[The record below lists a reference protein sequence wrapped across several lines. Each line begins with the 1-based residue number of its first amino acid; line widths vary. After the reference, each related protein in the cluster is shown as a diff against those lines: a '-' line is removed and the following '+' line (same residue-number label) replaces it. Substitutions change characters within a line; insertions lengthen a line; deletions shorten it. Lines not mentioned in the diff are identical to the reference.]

1 MPFVGTERFT
11 PSASFWVWWSWRKG
25 WIPTSRTELCRFG
38 GCTDQCCR
46 GCCGTGLEAFRR
58 GSSPVVGHG
67 TAAGNATAGT
77 EGRTK
82 QCPSEASAHPRIAR
96 KCTMSLWHLRD
107 CAKATGD
114 LVIVFRREL
123 WGEVWRWIGFATISP
138 ISCESFSTLQ
148 SWGHLSIRSTAALYV
163 ATHWRWSLLWA
174 VALDGLVGR
183 RFSGPGG
190 RKQVT
195 VASFVAEVAG
205 TCHLCWNLLTV
216 FGAKYATR
224 ASLKGIEKGT
234 GRRDCI
240 NWVGW
245 EFCRN
250 ASGFKGCLLL
260 TAFGKRAPKRLAPV
274 LHLWLST
281 IPEMQA
287 CIGRGEKRKAE
298 WGLNDQLSAGSNVHQ
313 CPQHTFCRLGTFSD
327 YSGLSRP
334 DPKRWSTINESS
346 PNIHSRFS
354 DPVSID
360 CGAFPALH
368 VYHSLF
374 AHDFYPHEAWC
385 EEIHAKLT
393 KVR

>member
-1 MPFVGTERFT
+1 MEPWNSYLSNVSSIAHRCGSKLSSDAWDVLDTCLTSNWAKALASECLLLEQNGLLQAHRFEFDEAGVRAEYQHPGRSFVDLEAARI
-11 PSASFWVWWSWRKG
+11 SAAVAAAA
-25 WIPTSRTELCRFG
+25 P
-38 GCTDQCCR
+38 
-46 GCCGTGLEAFRR
+46 GLEAFRR

-77 EGRTK
+77 EGRTQ

-114 LVIVFRREL
+114 LVIVFGRKL
-123 WGEVWRWIGFATISP
+123 WGELWRWIGFATISP

-163 ATHWRWSLLWA
+163 ATHWRWSLLWP

-281 IPEMQA
+281 IAEMQA

-313 CPQHTFCRLGTFSD
+313 CPQRTFCRLGTFSD
-327 YSGLSRP
+327 
-334 DPKRWSTINESS
+334 
-346 PNIHSRFS
+346 
-354 DPVSID
+354 
-360 CGAFPALH
+360 
-368 VYHSLF
+368 
-374 AHDFYPHEAWC
+374 
-385 EEIHAKLT
+385 
-393 KVR
+393 